1 MHDESIIPPSVPR
14 LKTLVGSERNS
25 HRWQDKL
32 LPVHTMLGEA
42 DVAVLR
48 QELETAHDLL
58 QYQQCLIDSLTEQLV
73 GHESHQVQLKQDLE
87 NAERDS
93 RREAEKLQEF
103 QSICQDLRS
112 QLRRQQARIYEY
124 KTVLKNNSNTFAPN
138 AKVTPRQMV
147 SFGYATVA
155 VDDSLMVSSS
165 AVSPWSATDSVSS
178 VSDAFAICCRKLAA
192 LGLQNTSDVR
202 QTSPQA
208 LALPIPQSPV
218 EKKQPPTVDVELQ
231 SSYPSSPQ
239 PELPNFVH

>member
-1 MHDESIIPPSVPR
+1 MHDESIIPSSVPR
-14 LKTLVGSERNS
+14 LKTLVDSELNS

-32 LPVHTMLGEA
+32 LPVDTVLGEE

-48 QELETAHDLL
+48 QELETAHNLL

-73 GHESHQVQLKQDLE
+73 GHESHRAQLEQDLE
-87 NAERDS
+87 NAERDAH
-93 RREAEKLQEF
+93 REAEKLQEF

-112 QLRRQQARIYEY
+112 QLRRQQARICEY
-124 KTVLKNNSNTFAPN
+124 KTVLKNNSNTFVPN

-155 VDDSLMVSSS
+155 VDDSLLTSSS
-165 AVSPWSATDSVSS
+165 AVSPWSATDPSS

-192 LGLQNTSDVR
+192 LGLQNTGGR
-202 QTSPQA
+202 QTSPQTV
-208 LALPIPQSPV
+208 ALPTSQSSV
-218 EKKQPPTVDVELQ
+218 EKQSPPTVDVEIQ
-231 SSYPSSPQ
+231 PSYPSSPQ